1 MNWVYSGA
9 GNTFLLIDNRSGE
22 AQLSFVDD
30 LDGTILLE
38 ASQDA
43 DYRMRIFNRDGSEA
57 EMCGNGLR
65 CLGALLLDL
74 GLPRRSYTI
83 ETLAGVHEISYSDA
97 GITTTLPSP
106 TILNPHLELLGIK
119 VFLVDTG
126 VPHAVIEGHHH
137 FDLAPQIRSHS
148 AVGPRGTNVT
158 TVERHSDHL
167 TIRTYER
174 GVEGET
180 LACGTGAAAAGV
192 AMGLSA
198 ANIVVQSGAS
208 LRFELTPSG
217 IRLTG
222 IAGKCSGIGPASC
235 LRGPAIDG
243 VFLLA
248 QDAEALGSSDSALA
262 DGAAKRRRAR
272 STT

>member
-1 MNWVYSGA
+1 MNSIYSGA

-22 AQLSFVDD
+22 VELSFVDD

-38 ASQDA
+38 ASQGA

-65 CLGALLLDL
+65 CFGAFLLDL
-74 GLPRRSYTI
+74 GLPRRPYTI
-83 ETLAGVHEISYSDA
+83 ETLAGTHEISYGDA

-106 TILNPHLELLGIK
+106 TIINPQLELLGIK

-126 VPHAVIEGHHH
+126 VPHAVIEGHEH
-137 FDLAPQIRSHS
+137 FNLAPQIRSHP

-158 TVERHSDHL
+158 TVERHADHL
-167 TIRTYER
+167 TIRSYER

-198 ANIVVQSGAS
+198 TDIVVRSGS
-208 LRFELTPSG
+208 TLRFELTPTS
-217 IRLTG
+217 IHLTG
-222 IAGKCSGIGPASC
+222 
-235 LRGPAIDG
+235 
-243 VFLLA
+243 V
-248 QDAEALGSSDSALA
+248 AERFELC
-262 DGAAKRRRAR
+262 
-272 STT
+272 